1 MKAKQVNS
9 HQLHNLTFSSVK
21 YTFLTH
27 VLVEANRFCSAPE
40 VFSYCSFW
48 CCFDSYF
55 VVISSP
61 KGPAPNSEYEH
72 SSIPATIKKMF
83 NLSSNF
89 LTHRDA
95 WAGTF
100 EQVVGEL
107 TSPRTDCPGTSL
119 LTSLPLR
126 NYNPPAK
133 ILCIAFWL
141 ESI

>member
-1 MKAKQVNS
+1 MIFFVIG
-9 HQLHNLTFSSVK
+9 LTFSETQMCSYNAVSCGG
-21 YTFLTH
+21 
-27 VLVEANRFCSAPE
+27 VLIPIIVDPCLSIYA
-40 VFSYCSFW
+40 
-48 CCFDSYF
+48 
-55 VVISSP
+55 VISSP

-72 SSIPATIKKMF
+72 SSIPATIKTMF

-119 LTSLPLR
+119 LNSPLIAKITTQSRSLPVK
-126 NYNPPAK
+126 NP
-133 ILCIAFWL
+133 L
-141 ESI
+141 